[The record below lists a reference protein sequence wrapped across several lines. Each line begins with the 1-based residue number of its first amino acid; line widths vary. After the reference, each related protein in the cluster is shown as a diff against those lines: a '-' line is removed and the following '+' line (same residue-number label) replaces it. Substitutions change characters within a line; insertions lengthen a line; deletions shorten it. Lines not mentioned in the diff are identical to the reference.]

1 MAALIVSQEVANDRP
16 FCVERVNMV
25 ALTKTLTTKNQKTSR
40 GPSTSDGSRRR
51 RRRSIKLERY
61 ESSIVL
67 KQKFAGR
74 LRHFYQHGRVSQ
86 QTKIY

>member
-16 FCVERVNMV
+16 FCVERANMV
-25 ALTKTLTTKNQKTSR
+25 ALTKILTTNNQKTSR

-61 ESSIVL
+61 ESSFSL
-67 KQKFAGR
+67 E
-74 LRHFYQHGRVSQ
+74 
-86 QTKIY
+86 TKICW